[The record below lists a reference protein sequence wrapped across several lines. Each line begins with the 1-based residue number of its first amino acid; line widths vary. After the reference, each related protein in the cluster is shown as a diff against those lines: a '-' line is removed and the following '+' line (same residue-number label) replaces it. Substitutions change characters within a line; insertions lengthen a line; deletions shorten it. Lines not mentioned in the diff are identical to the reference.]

1 MPSKKHRAV
10 IYVKCIIL
18 PWGRLGDTHK
28 FCLVFHR
35 SVADAIEQLT
45 EDAQRFGWGEAI
57 IEGILD
63 TGGPRF
69 SAPNEEYRP

>member
-1 MPSKKHRAV
+1 MPSKRHRAV
-10 IYVKCIIL
+10 IYVKCIIVEE
-18 PWGRLGDTHK
+18 DA
-28 FCLVFHR
+28 LVFHR
-35 SVADAIEQLT
+35 SVADAMEQLT

-69 SAPNEEYRP
+69 SAPNEEYKP